1 MPRPDPEKE
10 PKRFALWTRFVTE
23 IWTEANFVDPVFGP
37 STGIPSRAKMGSQG
51 LTADGN
57 YLSFGWSGVVASGR
71 WAGAWGV
78 WQVPTVSKPATPIGP
93 NTKWWSSSW
102 VGLDGAAG
110 LIPGATTTDVLQAG
124 IEQAVAPDGTP
135 SYFAWYEWFVPNPS
149 PVVVS
154 KFPFVN
160 VIPILSV
167 PVSPGDEIS
176 VVIQYVKSNTANIGD
191 PTPPTGPYAFGGILL
206 VNMRTNQS
214 VNLYLPPPT
223 GASFAGETAEWIM
236 ECPVGGTGSLPK
248 FTPVNFTTAAA
259 CVPYVTPSQPL
270 PGSQAGV
277 ELQNANTT
285 EFKDSNGIIETKV
298 SAQPTQVEI
307 TYTG

>member
-1 MPRPDPEKE
+1 MNIDVKHPLQNSPLALKQTSIEGVYSFVPPPKGTDLTRASRSTLLKHGALMPRPDPEKE

-110 LIPGATTTDVLQAG
+110 L
-124 IEQAVAPDGTP
+124 
-135 SYFAWYEWFVPNPS
+135 
-149 PVVVS
+149 
-154 KFPFVN
+154 
-160 VIPILSV
+160 
-167 PVSPGDEIS
+167 
-176 VVIQYVKSNTANIGD
+176 
-191 PTPPTGPYAFGGILL
+191 
-206 VNMRTNQS
+206 
-214 VNLYLPPPT
+214 
-223 GASFAGETAEWIM
+223 
-236 ECPVGGTGSLPK
+236 
-248 FTPVNFTTAAA
+248 
-259 CVPYVTPSQPL
+259 
-270 PGSQAGV
+270 V
-277 ELQNANTT
+277 E
-285 EFKDSNGIIETKV
+285 GR
-298 SAQPTQVEI
+298 
-307 TYTG
+307 